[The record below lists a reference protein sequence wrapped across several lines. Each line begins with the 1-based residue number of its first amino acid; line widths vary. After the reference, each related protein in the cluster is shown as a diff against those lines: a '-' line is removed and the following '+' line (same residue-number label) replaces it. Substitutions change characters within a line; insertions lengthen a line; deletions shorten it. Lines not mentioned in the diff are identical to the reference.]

1 MIEKELS
8 QEPCEKQIKIGTK
21 VRTTKDK
28 DCACEKVFPVGT
40 IGIVERIDKGDN
52 LPYKIIANNDY
63 YYYSRDMFEI
73 IEDVEL
79 YESEGQE
86 MKDNINPDH
95 YKNSTSLE
103 CIEAMEIMFG
113 KEAVIDF
120 CLCNAFKY
128 IWRWKNKNGEE
139 DLEKADWYLHKAD
152 SYIDTTGYQD
162 DAIERMNDYI
172 TKIEKAIKE
181 EKGESI

>member
-1 MIEKELS
+1 
-8 QEPCEKQIKIGTK
+8 
-21 VRTTKDK
+21 
-28 DCACEKVFPVGT
+28 
-40 IGIVERIDKGDN
+40 
-52 LPYKIIANNDY
+52 
-63 YYYSRDMFEI
+63 
-73 IEDVEL
+73 
-79 YESEGQE
+79 

-152 SYIDTTGYQD
+152 SYIDTTDYQD
-162 DAIERMNDYI
+162 DAIEHMSDYI
-172 TKIEKAIKE
+172 IKIKKAIKE
-181 EKGESI
+181 EENK

>member
-1 MIEKELS
+1 
-8 QEPCEKQIKIGTK
+8 
-21 VRTTKDK
+21 
-28 DCACEKVFPVGT
+28 
-40 IGIVERIDKGDN
+40 
-52 LPYKIIANNDY
+52 
-63 YYYSRDMFEI
+63 
-73 IEDVEL
+73 
-79 YESEGQE
+79 

-152 SYIDTTGYQD
+152 SYIDTKDFQD
-162 DAIERMNDYI
+162 DAIEHMSDYI
-172 TKIEKAIKE
+172 IKIKKAIKE
-181 EKGESI
+181 EKDSCIIDSKDDSIF